1 MRTLVMGRVMVFL
14 IAWLFRRGRVHRMTH
29 QLVKCVF
36 DVFDV
41 GTLVLKGLSRGTELY
56 NVGIYILDV
65 LQVVMDVVS
74 NQFIEFLGASDGHL
88 GRGKKMG

>member
-14 IAWLFRRGRVHRMTH
+14 IGWLFRRGRVQGMAH

-41 GTLVLKGLSRGTELY
+41 GTLVLEGLNRGIELA
-56 NVGIYILDV
+56 NVGIDILDV
-65 LQVVMDVVS
+65 LLVLDVVN
-74 NQFIEFLGASDGHL
+74 NQCIEFLGTGWWPF
-88 GRGKKMG
+88 G